1 MDKVADYIRLVL
13 GENPNQ
19 SWFDLLNQLQIEYDS
34 LPPVSQR
41 SEADIRR
48 SVFIERV
55 RGSSALFESVQSE
68 YNERIGALIKTNAGN
83 VETTNT
89 LVETVVA
96 QGKRAGSF
104 QPCVPAPKAARLAEE
119 PVLPLLDVLDVPV
132 LPAQCKAGTEQLT
145 DDENQMSLVDEK
157 VYDTIMNTANRALDG
172 IAYSDHAEWLFGADW
187 GDLTIPAIC
196 DMMWE
201 GGVTKVWTT
210 VGGPDHSAAAACGDE
225 DVRYVLRC
233 FEGMRHG
240 EVMSA
245 ADQKEKHART
255 GDDSR
260 KGKLLDYLYLY
271 SKQEHGCAENSGP
284 ETRTHEMHAKEDLV
298 NLART
303 ARSQILALQ
312 ESGPFGAPVVVPY
325 YLIFNDRACFY
336 LQFSFAEGLFAAHKF
351 FELQFPKTNRDVTAV
366 LAMAEAFLTF
376 RGIMERTASKLATT
390 TVRPGVLKMRPLS
403 KKPSSA
409 FRTPKKSKPKK
420 DEAKKD
426 EE

>member
-1 MDKVADYIRLVL
+1 
-13 GENPNQ
+13 
-19 SWFDLLNQLQIEYDS
+19 
-34 LPPVSQR
+34 
-41 SEADIRR
+41 
-48 SVFIERV
+48 
-55 RGSSALFESVQSE
+55 
-68 YNERIGALIKTNAGN
+68 
-83 VETTNT
+83 
-89 LVETVVA
+89 
-96 QGKRAGSF
+96 
-104 QPCVPAPKAARLAEE
+104 
-119 PVLPLLDVLDVPV
+119 
-132 LPAQCKAGTEQLT
+132 
-145 DDENQMSLVDEK
+145 MSLVDEK

-233 FEGMRHG
+233 FEGMRQFVKDYSGSALNERSFDFHRSIHSQPSLCPSQG
-240 EVMSA
+240 LNCYIMSA